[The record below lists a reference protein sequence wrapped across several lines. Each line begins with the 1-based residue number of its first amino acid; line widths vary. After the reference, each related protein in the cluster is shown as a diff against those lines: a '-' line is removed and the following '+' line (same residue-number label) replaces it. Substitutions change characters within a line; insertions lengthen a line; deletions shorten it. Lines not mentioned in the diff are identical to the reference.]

1 MTGLPDP
8 KPITVGIDVSKATLD
23 VAIGV
28 KATPLS
34 VSNKT
39 DGFDTLLEE
48 LARHRVALIV
58 LEATAGPEMAVAC
71 VLQAAGYAVAVINP
85 RQARDFARAM
95 GKLAKTDR
103 IDARI
108 LAQLG
113 EVIERHPE
121 REKFVK
127 TLPTI
132 EQQAL
137 AAIVARR
144 RQLITM
150 LVSERNRLALTH
162 AHTRKSIETIIEALK
177 DEIAR
182 IENDMGGHIH
192 SHFADLSAL
201 LRTVKGGGRCNDL
214 SCDCRSSRAG
224 QTDAAGNQFA
234 DWRRASQS
242 RFRHDARQTHD
253 LWGPR
258 QRATCPVHG
267 CPGGGPSQPGDQAVL
282 SPPRRGRK
290 AKKGRARGL
299 HAQTAEHSERYG
311 QSRQPVG
318 RIVSC
323 GGHQKWL
330 TSKTVAILF
339 EKEVPKWARLVHRT
353 RRSGHFP

>member
-1 MTGLPDP
+1 MTSLPDP

-28 KATPLS
+28 KAKPLS
-34 VSNKT
+34 VSNTT

-48 LARHRVALIV
+48 LARHQVALIV
-58 LEATAGPEMAVAC
+58 LEATGGLEMAVAC
-71 VLQAAGYAVAVINP
+71 VLQATGYAVAVINP

-127 TLPTI
+127 TLPTV

-137 AAIVARR
+137 AALVARR

-150 LVSERNRLALTH
+150 LVSERNRLALAH
-162 AHTRKSIETIIEALK
+162 AQTRKSIETIIQTLK

-182 IENDMGGHIH
+182 IDRDMGGHIH

-201 LRTVKGGGRCNDL
+201 LRTVKGVGDATISVVIAEVPELGKLTRREISSLIGVAPINRDSGTMRGKRTIFGGRGSVRRVL
-214 SCDCRSSRAG
+214 YM
-224 QTDAAGNQFA
+224 AALVA
-234 DWRRASQS
+234 A
-242 RFRHDARQTHD
+242 RHN
-253 LWGPR
+253 P
-258 QRATCPVHG
+258 
-267 CPGGGPSQPGDQAVL
+267 
-282 SPPRRGRK
+282 
-290 AKKGRARGL
+290 
-299 HAQTAEHSERYG
+299 
-311 QSRQPVG
+311 
-318 RIVSC
+318 
-323 GGHQKWL
+323 
-330 TSKTVAILF
+330 AIRLF
-339 EKEVPKWARLVHRT
+339 YRRLVEAGKPKKVALVACMRKLLTILNAMVKAGRPWDASFHETDLRNA
-353 RRSGHFP
+353 

>member
-1 MTGLPDP
+1 VTSLPDP

-23 VAIGV
+23 IAIGV

-39 DGFDTLLEE
+39 DGFDILLDE
-48 LARHRVALIV
+48 LARHQVALIV
-58 LEATAGPEMAVAC
+58 LEATGGLEMAVAC

-150 LVSERNRLALTH
+150 LVSERNRLALAH
-162 AHTRKSIETIIEALK
+162 AQTRKSVETIIEALK

-182 IENDMGGHIH
+182 IESDMGGHIH

-201 LRTVKGGGRCNDL
+201 LRTVKGVGDATISVVIAEVPELGRLTRREISSLIGVAPINRDSGTMRGKRTIFGGRGSVRRVL
-214 SCDCRSSRAG
+214 YM
-224 QTDAAGNQFA
+224 AALVA
-234 DWRRASQS
+234 T
-242 RFRHDARQTHD
+242 RHN
-253 LWGPR
+253 P
-258 QRATCPVHG
+258 
-267 CPGGGPSQPGDQAVL
+267 
-282 SPPRRGRK
+282 
-290 AKKGRARGL
+290 
-299 HAQTAEHSERYG
+299 
-311 QSRQPVG
+311 
-318 RIVSC
+318 
-323 GGHQKWL
+323 
-330 TSKTVAILF
+330 AIRLF
-339 EKEVPKWARLVHRT
+339 YRRLVEAGKPKKVALVACMRKLLTILNAMVKAGRPWDASFHET
-353 RRSGHFP
+353 DLKNA